1 MQTIDLEDFKKIDF
15 RVGTVL
21 RVEVFEKARKPAYQV
36 WVDLGPVLGIKK
48 SSAQLT
54 LHYQPEDLVGKQV
67 LCVAPAHDDQLSA
80 HVERAPLDDSQ
91 ILTDSARLQADAAAI
106 LAQQP
111 RAAEQQAEHEGQGGD
126 GLDGGEKVHGWTA
139 S

>member
-21 RVEVFEKARKPAYQV
+21 RVEPFENARKPAYQV

-54 LHYQPEDLVGKQV
+54 FHYQPEDLVGKQV
-67 LCVAPAHDDQLSA
+67 LCVCNLAPRQVANFLSEVLITGFSSAEGGIWIATPDQP
-80 HVERAPLDDSQ
+80 VPNGAPL
-91 ILTDSARLQADAAAI
+91 
-106 LAQQP
+106 
-111 RAAEQQAEHEGQGGD
+111 H
-126 GLDGGEKVHGWTA
+126 
-139 S
+139 

>member
-36 WVDLGPVLGIKK
+36 WVDLGPELGIKK

-54 LHYQPEDLVGKQV
+54 VHYSPEELLGKQV
-67 LCVAPAHDDQLSA
+67 LCICNLAPRQVADFMSEVLITGFTS
-80 HVERAPLDDSQ
+80 VEGDPHRYLRQASSQWILPPLRKVD
-91 ILTDSARLQADAAAI
+91 
-106 LAQQP
+106 
-111 RAAEQQAEHEGQGGD
+111 GQSTIRELVSIYG
-126 GLDGGEKVHGWTA
+126 
-139 S
+139 

>member
-36 WVDLGPVLGIKK
+36 WVDLGPELGIKK

-54 LHYQPEDLVGKQV
+54 VHYSPEELLGKQV
-67 LCVAPAHDDQLSA
+67 LCICNLAPRQVADFMSEVLSTGFTS
-80 HVERAPLDDSQ
+80 VE
-91 ILTDSARLQADAAAI
+91 
-106 LAQQP
+106 
-111 RAAEQQAEHEGQGGD
+111 GGIHIATSD
-126 GLDGGEKVHGWTA
+126 RQVPNGSYLH
-139 S
+139 

>member
-36 WVDLGPVLGIKK
+36 WVDLGPELGIKK

-54 LHYQPEDLVGKQV
+54 IHYSPEDLLGKQV
-67 LCVAPAHDDQLSA
+67 LCVCNFAPRQVADFMSEVLITGFSSAEGGIWIATSDQP
-80 HVERAPLDDSQ
+80 VPNGAPL
-91 ILTDSARLQADAAAI
+91 
-106 LAQQP
+106 
-111 RAAEQQAEHEGQGGD
+111 H
-126 GLDGGEKVHGWTA
+126 
-139 S
+139 